1 MVKLT
6 TWINEPVVPAVESE
20 NAITITADKKSD
32 FFRDPG
38 SDFRVGNA
46 HIYAIEA
53 GSEFSFECRVK
64 PTFTSEYDAGSI
76 MFYAS
81 EEQWIK
87 FAFEN
92 TDLGH
97 TAVVAVV
104 TSGVSDDS
112 NGEVIIAESVYLKL
126 SRKQNLF
133 SLCYSLDGV
142 LWRMVRLFRF
152 DISADANCFVG
163 VEAQSPVGEGCRV
176 EFSDINYSSN
186 APKDMRKGV

>member
-97 TAVVAVV
+97 TAVVAVEKHRV
-104 TSGVSDDS
+104 R
-112 NGEVIIAESVYLKL
+112 
-126 SRKQNLF
+126 SRKDA
-133 SLCYSLDGV
+133 S
-142 LWRMVRLFRF
+142 FR
-152 DISADANCFVG
+152 
-163 VEAQSPVGEGCRV
+163 
-176 EFSDINYSSN
+176 IN
-186 APKDMRKGV
+186 